1 MVSTRQVIW
10 STFIVGRMSDKRG
23 GPREGAGRKSI
34 APEHRRVLLTVSVS
48 PRTAEIITDAARTLG
63 IRKGEVMDRI
73 VGYFETDA
81 TL

>member
-1 MVSTRQVIW
+1 
-10 STFIVGRMSDKRG
+10 MSDRRG
-23 GPREGAGRKSI
+23 GVREGAGRKSI

-63 IRKGEVMDRI
+63 IRKGEVMDQI

>member
-1 MVSTRQVIW
+1 MEQKT
-10 STFIVGRMSDKRG
+10 DARG
-23 GPREGAGRKSI
+23 GARDGAGRKSI

-73 VGYFETDA
+73 ISHIEADA
-81 TL
+81 SL

>member
-1 MVSTRQVIW
+1 MPDR
-10 STFIVGRMSDKRG
+10 RG
-23 GPREGAGRKSI
+23 GTREGAGRKSI

-63 IRKGEVMDRI
+63 IRKGEVIDRI
-73 VGYFETDA
+73 VGYLETDA

>member
-1 MVSTRQVIW
+1 
-10 STFIVGRMSDKRG
+10 MSDRRG
-23 GPREGAGRKSI
+23 GVREGAGRKSI
-34 APEHRRVLLTVSVS
+34 APEHRRVLLTMSVS

-73 VGYFETDA
+73 VDYFETDA

>member
-1 MVSTRQVIW
+1 
-10 STFIVGRMSDKRG
+10 MSDKRG
-23 GPREGAGRKSI
+23 GAREGAGRKSI

-48 PRTAEIITDAARTLG
+48 PRTAEIITDAARTLD

-73 VGYFETDA
+73 ISHIETDA

>member
-1 MVSTRQVIW
+1 
-10 STFIVGRMSDKRG
+10 MSDRRG
-23 GPREGAGRKSI
+23 GVREGAGRKSI
-34 APEHRRVLLTVSVS
+34 APEHRRVLLTMSVS

-73 VGYFETDA
+73 VGYIETNA

>member
-1 MVSTRQVIW
+1 MPDR
-10 STFIVGRMSDKRG
+10 RG
-23 GPREGAGRKSI
+23 GIREGAGRKSI

-63 IRKGEVMDRI
+63 IRKGEVMDRF
-73 VGYFETDA
+73 VGYIETDA